1 MDAALLKER
10 EAFRKRALAQPVIE
24 KRSKPA
30 SSSQQAKRKKP
41 LSAGTHGHGHG
52 SGSTTGGF
60 NYKMMQG
67 SSKYKFGV
75 LAKIVDYMK
84 QRHQEGNTFPLSIEE
99 ILDET
104 KQLDIGAKQKMW
116 LINEALP
123 NNPKIG
129 MEDGKYFYKATFVLR
144 SRKSL
149 ERLLKKHDQQ
159 GLGGIMMDDIQESLP
174 NYEKCIETL
183 GDLVIIITRPD
194 KKKVVFFNDKSAQLN
209 IDEEIKELWNTTAVD
224 SIDEAKIEEHLRKQ
238 GIFSMEDLS
247 LKHVPQRKKRAGRRG
262 PRKFK
267 THNDHLAG
275 VLQDYSQESSKPS

>member
-1 MDAALLKER
+1 MDAALLRER
-10 EAFRKRALAQPVIE
+10 DAFRKRALAQPVIE
-24 KRSKPA
+24 KRPKPS
-30 SSSQQAKRKKP
+30 SSSQQAKRRKP
-41 LSAGTHGHGHG
+41 AGAGRQGHG
-52 SGSTTGGF
+52 SGSSAGGF

-75 LAKIVDYMK
+75 LAKIVDFMK
-84 QRHQEGNTFPLSIEE
+84 QRHQQGDTFPLSIEE

-104 KQLDIGAKQKMW
+104 KQLDVGAKQKMW

-123 NNPKIG
+123 NNPKMV
-129 MEDGKYFYKATFVLR
+129 MEDGKYFYKATFTLR
-144 SRKSL
+144 SRKGL

-174 NYEKCIETL
+174 NYEKCIKAL

-209 IDEEIKELWNTTAVD
+209 IDEELKELWNTTAVD
-224 SIDEAKIEEHLRKQ
+224 SIDETKIEEHLRKQ
-238 GIFSMEDLS
+238 GISSMEDLS
-247 LKHVPQRKKRAGRRG
+247 LKHVPQRKKRAGRKG

-267 THNDHLAG
+267 THNDHLTG
-275 VLQDYSQESSKPS
+275 VLQDYSQDTTKPS